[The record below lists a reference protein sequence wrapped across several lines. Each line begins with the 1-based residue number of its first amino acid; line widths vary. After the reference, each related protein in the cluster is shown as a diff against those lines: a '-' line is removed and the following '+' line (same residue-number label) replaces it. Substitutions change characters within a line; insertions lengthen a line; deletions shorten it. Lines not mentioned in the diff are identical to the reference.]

1 MTKATRQRHYG
12 ANGDIKFVPHRNLYV
27 GFWDGKVRVTRRT
40 HDACAEFLA
49 RVYGAVNTM
58 MPTAAKEAARI
69 QPKAV
74 VGQELQAFVDR
85 ENRHTK
91 LFSPSRALLDLASAA
106 DRQTVAD
113 RIDCQL
119 SPENLSCDGELP
131 RSEVQ
136 ARYRSL
142 SRAAAQ
148 LLQLDPSVKFYE
160 YSE

>member
-58 MPTAAKEAARI
+58 MPTAAREAARI
-69 QPKAV
+69 QPRVAV
-74 VGQELQAFVDR
+74 GKELQAFVDR
-85 ENRHTK
+85 KNK
-91 LFSPSRALLDLASAA
+91 FAA
-106 DRQTVAD
+106 AFNGRMLVIGPDNQFIAD
-113 RIDCQL
+113 SIDSEL

-131 RSEVQ
+131 RSQVQ

-142 SRAAAQ
+142 TSAARQ
-148 LLQLDPSVKFYE
+148 LLELDPSVKFYE